1 MVGCAT
7 VLMDLAGAAQMGGS
21 GMDGDPRNWLRALET
36 GPAFWLAMFAASAFG
51 TNLGD
56 LWTGR
61 LGLPGLA
68 GFGSLVVVS
77 ALAIWGDRRMGLRTE
92 FAYWV
97 AIVVLRAVATNAAD
111 FLTEALHLGFVP
123 VALGLAAVA
132 LAMGSRTRAGP
143 VGRRGA
149 SPVIGGWYWTAMFV
163 AGVFGTVAGDLM
175 NRTVGVLASTAAL
188 TVLLVLVLLV
198 RARWLPGSLLSYWVA
213 VLAERAAGTPVGDGL
228 ASRHGVGLGL
238 PIATACT
245 AALFAAALFWRER
258 GRRLAMTAVGL
269 EAAR

>member
-1 MVGCAT
+1 
-7 VLMDLAGAAQMGGS
+7 MDLAGAAQMGGS

-97 AIVVLRAVATNAAD
+97 AIVVLRAAATNAAD

>member
-1 MVGCAT
+1 M
-7 VLMDLAGAAQMGGS
+7 
-21 GMDGDPRNWLRALET
+21 RALET

-61 LGLPGLA
+61 LGLPGPA

-77 ALAIWGDRRMGLRTE
+77 ALAIWGDRRAGLRTE

-97 AIVVLRAVATNAAD
+97 AIVVLRAAATNVAD
-111 FLTEALHLGFVP
+111 FLTEHLRLGFVP
-123 VALGLAAVA
+123 AAAGLAAVA
-132 LAMGSRTRAGP
+132 LAVGVRTRASR

-149 SPVIGGWYWTAMFV
+149 SPVIGGWYWTAMFI

-175 NRTVGVLASTAAL
+175 NRTVGVLASAAVL
-188 TVLLVLVLLV
+188 ATLLVLVLLV
-198 RARWLPGSLLSYWVA
+198 RTRWFPGFMLSYWVA

-228 ASRHGVGLGL
+228 ASRHGAGLGL
-238 PIATACT
+238 PTATACT
-245 AALFAAALFWRER
+245 AALFAAALLWRER
-258 GRRLAMTAVGL
+258 GRRMAMTA
-269 EAAR
+269 ARFGAVR